1 MSKNKNRFPSKADVI
16 ARTPDP
22 GVREMLVRLEKA
34 GVETAFDRFDQ
45 QKPHCAFG
53 MEGTCCKNCHMGP
66 CRVTA
71 KKPRGVCGAD
81 ANLIAARNILRWTA
95 AGVAAHGARGREVM
109 LALKG
114 AADGTLDLPI
124 LGPEK
129 VRAVAK
135 SFGID
140 DPEKTVEEMAGEI
153 AMILLDDLCRTLPG
167 PHRTL
172 EAMAPPERLAVWK
185 ELDILPV
192 GAYHEVFESLHR
204 TSTGTDG
211 DWENVSRQLLRTGLA
226 FAWSSVVGSAIA
238 MDCLY
243 GLPKRG
249 RITTN
254 LGAITEETVNI
265 AVHGHSPVLVAAI
278 VKAARREDLI
288 AEAKAA
294 GGETIRLYGICCSG
308 HSALAKFGD
317 ITPLANAMGAEL
329 VLGTGA
335 LDLWVADVQ
344 DVFPG
349 IMDVAACFHTRV
361 VTTSDSARLPGA
373 EHIGFDH
380 HHSNLDQADSI
391 AEEIIRRGIASFG
404 ARQAGMVYIPQ
415 ARMDAEVGFS
425 VENVVET
432 FGGAETLLEHLRSGR
447 IRGVVNL
454 VGCNNPKVVYED
466 PVVKVAE
473 ELIAHDVLCL
483 TNGCAAFALLKMGFC
498 LPDALAGA
506 GPGLKAALEPLALP
520 PVWHMGE
527 CLDNA
532 RASAFFRVVSNT
544 SEQPLKTLPLAF
556 SSPEWSNEKGVGAA
570 LGFRLLGVNSYH
582 CITPPVGGSEA
593 VSRFFYE
600 GTQEILGAVMVVD
613 EDPAALAGRIIS
625 DMDARRAA
633 LGWEESGA
641 PNPQRLSALTGASGS
656 QGHAHPH
663 GQAHHPGHHHHKKDP
678 DGASHHHHE
687 EDHQHAAS

>member
-1 MSKNKNRFPSKADVI
+1 MTKAKQRFPSKADVI
-16 ARTPDP
+16 RHTPDP
-22 GVREMLVRLEKA
+22 AVRDMLGKLESA
-34 GVETAFDRFDQ
+34 GIETAFDRFDA

-53 MEGTCCKNCHMGP
+53 LEGTCCKNCHMGP

-114 AADGTLDLPI
+114 AADGSLALPI

-129 VRAVAK
+129 VQATAK
-135 SFGID
+135 AFGIS
-140 DPEKTVEEMAGEI
+140 DPEKSVEELAGEI

-172 EAMAPPERLAVWK
+172 EAMAPPERLVVWK
-185 ELDILPV
+185 DLDILPV
-192 GAYHEVFESLHR
+192 GAYHEVFEALHR
-204 TSTGTDG
+204 TSTGTDS
-211 DWENVSRQLLRTGLA
+211 DWENVSRQLLRCGLA
-226 FAWSSVVGSAIA
+226 FAWSSVVGSSIA

-243 GLPKRG
+243 GPPKRG
-249 RITTN
+249 RVSTN
-254 LGAITEETVNI
+254 LGAITEESVNI

-278 VKAARREDLI
+278 VKATRRADLI
-288 AEAKAA
+288 DEARAA
-294 GGETIRLYGICCSG
+294 GAETIRLYGICCSG

-361 VTTSDSARLPGA
+361 ITTSDSGRLPGA
-373 EHIGFDH
+373 EHLGFDH
-380 HHSNLDQADSI
+380 HHSNLDQADNI
-391 AEEIIRRGIASFG
+391 AEEIIRRGIQAFG
-404 ARQAGMVYIPQ
+404 GRQQGLVYVPK

-425 VENVVET
+425 VENIMAT
-432 FGGAETLLEHLRSGR
+432 FGGADRLLEHLRSGR
-447 IRGVVNL
+447 IRGIVNL
-454 VGCNNPKVVYED
+454 VGCNNPKVIYED
-466 PVVKVAE
+466 PIVRVAE
-473 ELIAHDVLCL
+473 ELIAHDVLAL
-483 TNGCAAFALLKMGFC
+483 TNGCAAFALLKLGFC
-498 LPDALAGA
+498 LPEALNNAGT
-506 GPGLKAALEPLALP
+506 GLLAALGPHELP

-532 RASAFFRVVSNT
+532 RASALFRT
-544 SEQPLKTLPLAF
+544 IAATAEEPLKHLPLAF

-570 LGFRLLGVNSYH
+570 LSFRLLGLNSYH
-582 CITPPVGGSEA
+582 CISPPVTGAESVA
-593 VSRFFYE
+593 KFFFE
-600 GTQEILGAVMVVD
+600 GTQPLLGSVMTIKQ
-613 EDPAALAGRIIS
+613 DPVALAAQMVA
-625 DMDARRAA
+625 DFDARRAA
-633 LGWEESGA
+633 LGWSSSASSTHRRMLGPA
-641 PNPQRLSALTGASGS
+641 P
-656 QGHAHPH
+656 
-663 GQAHHPGHHHHKKDP
+663 
-678 DGASHHHHE
+678 
-687 EDHQHAAS
+687 AATNVA

>member
-1 MSKNKNRFPSKADVI
+1 MGRSTERFPSKADVI
-16 ARTPDP
+16 ARTPDVA
-22 GVREMLVRLEKA
+22 VREMLVHLEQA
-34 GVETAFDRFDQ
+34 GIDTPFDRFDR

-53 MEGTCCKNCHMGP
+53 LEGTCCKNCHMGP
-66 CRVTA
+66 CRVTP

-95 AGVAAHGARGREVM
+95 AGVASHGARGREVM
-109 LALKG
+109 LALRG
-114 AADGTLDLPI
+114 AADGSLDLPI

-129 VRAVAK
+129 VRATAK
-135 SFGID
+135 AFGID
-140 DPEKTVEEMAGEI
+140 DADKTVEELAGEI

-172 EAMAPPERLAVWK
+172 EAMAPPERLAVWRQ
-185 ELDILPV
+185 LDILPV
-192 GAYHEVFESLHR
+192 GAYHEVFEALHR
-204 TSTGTDG
+204 TGTGTDG
-211 DWENVSRQLLRTGLA
+211 DWENVARQVLRCGLA

-249 RITTN
+249 RIETN
-254 LGAITEETVNI
+254 LGAITEGTVNI

-288 AEAKAA
+288 AEARAA
-294 GGETIRLYGICCSG
+294 GAETIRLYGICCSG

-344 DVFPG
+344 DVFPS

-361 VTTSDSARLPGA
+361 VTTSDSTRLPGA
-373 EHIGFDH
+373 EHIAFDH
-380 HHSNLDQADSI
+380 HHTNLAEADGL
-391 AEEIIRRGIASFG
+391 AERIVRRGIETFG
-404 ARQAGMVYIPQ
+404 ERQSGQVQIPQ
-415 ARMDAEVGFS
+415 ARMAAEVGFS
-425 VENVVET
+425 VENVLAT
-432 FGGAETLLEHLRSGR
+432 FGGGQVLHEHLRSGR
-447 IRGVVNL
+447 IRGIVNL
-454 VGCNNPKVVYED
+454 VGCNNPKVVYEES
-466 PVVKVAE
+466 VVRVAE
-473 ELIAHDVLCL
+473 ELMAHDVLVL

-498 LPDALAGA
+498 LPDALVGAGA
-506 GPGLKAALEPLALP
+506 GLAGVLAPLGLP

-532 RASAFFRVVSNT
+532 RASALFRAVSMAA
-544 SEQPLKTLPLAF
+544 EEPLRHLPLAF

-582 CITPPVGGSEA
+582 CIAPPVSGSEEL
-593 VSRFFYE
+593 SRFFFE

-613 EDPAALAGRIIS
+613 PDPIALAARIVA
-625 DMDARRAA
+625 DMDARRGA
-633 LGWEESGA
+633 LGWEPAGA
-641 PNPQRLSALTGASGS
+641 PSEARLSVLRPQSG
-656 QGHAHPH
+656 GRH
-663 GQAHHPGHHHHKKDP
+663 
-678 DGASHHHHE
+678 HHHHE
-687 EDHQHAAS
+687 EEQGHEKT